1 MQAKI
6 EKAGMNGVDRQVLV
20 SERIEWPNGIALGK
34 TFLKFCNSVSPFRT
48 NVFTSSNIVKVEKH
62 TLENSTKDNKTLKR
76 NSRKQNKAYHT
87 KKQDMRELR
96 LPSLQNISQN
106 NRKRKTLGLRKT
118 KQRQTAEGE
127 ERVLYNKEQP
137 PVANR
142 ALNHSP
148 SLFLINHPSVWEELN
163 GIAQAAL
170 SISPS
175 FS

>member
-1 MQAKI
+1 
-6 EKAGMNGVDRQVLV
+6 
-20 SERIEWPNGIALGK
+20 
-34 TFLKFCNSVSPFRT
+34 
-48 NVFTSSNIVKVEKH
+48 
-62 TLENSTKDNKTLKR
+62 
-76 NSRKQNKAYHT
+76 
-87 KKQDMRELR
+87 MRELR

-106 NRKRKTLGLRKT
+106 KEKSIRIEKD
-118 KQRQTAEGE
+118 QTNTEADG
-127 ERVLYNKEQP
+127 RRRRNSVNNKEQP

-163 GIAQAAL
+163 GIAQATL